1 MNSPS
6 KRAAPLTRS
15 GDDRPTVLLV
25 GGGERMQE
33 ALASALERHAVAVEQ
48 ASTPSAVDAVFV
60 GAPDLVMLLGDAA
73 DDDGSAVLARLAANV
88 ATAVVPVAIL
98 GGDAA
103 LDRRLQAFRFGA
115 VAVVERSAS
124 VDAMARRI
132 AELAHELP
140 ERSGETAGELG
151 EASLDEVVELFSRRL
166 RSGILAVTTPG
177 TEEGAR
183 IVLRGDR
190 PVTEAIEEFV
200 QRIRP
205 LVSRAEPLVWE
216 FQESPTGKLRQ
227 LDLGEPSGEID
238 LGAVFGDRRIVLVE
252 RSPARADDLVQSLRQ
267 RGAHVVV
274 IDGEGTNVAKAR
286 SIDPDVVVV
295 DVDGVG
301 GWAASTMRTIRRD
314 TRLRW
319 ASLLVVRAQE
329 LWPDSAPEP
338 DVMRLASGLRPL
350 IEADDAIERR
360 ARDAK
365 TPFELRMETTGP
377 ARMLRALARTQ
388 RTLHLSVRHRRA
400 QIAID
405 LAEGLLVGASAKLE
419 GATPSAEKTE
429 VLGSTALAALLA
441 LGSGRVR
448 VEPRT
453 APSLANLM
461 APVDAAIAAADREAP
476 PLRPSLPPAS
486 MPPPASGPG
495 AVRPPLGI
503 TVPRPPGAPALHVP
517 LPAAAPAAV
526 ARSSDPRELVQ
537 QLESLLDKLRATLP
551 IDATAGTRAPAPA
564 APPAA
569 STAAPA
575 PAPVPPSPAPAS
587 IAAPAPAPIA
597 APPSA
602 DASSGSIA
610 PRARTVANA
619 PAPGFTRAKK
629 KTIVGLAPPSSPPPA
644 PEPAAPVAA
653 SPRPPI
659 PLDEILGEEP
669 TREVAPLEI
678 NALAAAARAGL
689 APVDPR
695 HVPEPLPASR
705 AQPKSALPAPKL
717 SVTELA
723 AVPSP
728 TRAVPPPPM
737 TEPEALASSELAPLA
752 SSELAAPAERPSTAP
767 SAPPERSVEL
777 DPSFDLDM
785 ALAQLPSVP
794 PSAGAEPIE
803 LAPQPTS
810 AAPPHSPL
818 ASAAPSLAPA
828 PAVTAIP
835 TPAEETTLMPV
846 RRKRAPS
853 ILLAPLALVIV
864 LAMVSAGAY
873 VAYARGVFG
882 PTAEATQ
889 QLPVVTAR
897 PAELAGVRPSAAA
910 GAVAPTTA
918 VAPVTPEPEA
928 ELEAEITPPPAE
940 PEAPAVVELEP
951 EEAEPEPELEA
962 EPEAEA
968 EPEGEQR
975 SPTDQLIARANFRRN
990 NGELQAAE
998 ADYLRVL
1005 RTDPRNARA
1014 IAGLVRLHMARRDA
1028 RAATQWAR
1036 RLVAARPNLP
1046 ANHVLL
1052 GDALLLGGD
1061 RDGARRAWQRALEI
1075 SPGFRDARRRLG
1087 Q

>member
-1 MNSPS
+1 M
-6 KRAAPLTRS
+6 
-15 GDDRPTVLLV
+15 LLV
-25 GGGERMQE
+25 GGGDRMQE
-33 ALASALERHAVAVEQ
+33 ALASALERHAVSVEQ

-329 LWPDSAPEP
+329 LWPESAPEP
-338 DVMRLASGLRPL
+338 DVVRLAAGLRPL
-350 IEADDAIERR
+350 IEADDAIARR

-388 RTLHLSVRHRRA
+388 RTLHLTVRHRRA

-405 LAEGLLVGASAKLE
+405 VAEGLLVGASAKLE

-429 VLGSTALAALLA
+429 VLGATALAALLA

-461 APVDAAIAAADREAP
+461 APVDAAIAAADRETP

-486 MPPPASGPG
+486 MPPPATPG
-495 AVRPPLGI
+495 AMGRPLGI

-517 LPAAAPAAV
+517 PPAAAPAVAST

-551 IDATAGTRAPAPA
+551 LDVAAPSGAPA
-564 APPAA
+564 APTRAA
-569 STAAPA
+569 AA
-575 PAPVPPSPAPAS
+575 PAPAS
-587 IAAPAPAPIA
+587 IAAPAPAAPAPASIA
-597 APPSA
+597 APATPAPRSIA
-602 DASSGSIA
+602 APAPAAASIA
-610 PRARTVANA
+610 PAEAPPAALSAAPRPRTAANA

-644 PEPAAPVAA
+644 PEPAAAPAA
-653 SPRPPI
+653 APTASLRPPI

-695 HVPEPLPASR
+695 HVPEPLPTTR

-728 TRAVPPPPM
+728 TRAVPPPAMP
-737 TEPEALASSELAPLA
+737 EPEALASTPEPPAHAP
-752 SSELAAPAERPSTAP
+752 SPSTA
-767 SAPPERSVEL
+767 PERSVEI
-777 DPSFDLDM
+777 DPSFDLDV

-810 AAPPHSPL
+810 AAPPYSPVS
-818 ASAAPSLAPA
+818 AAAPSLAPV
-828 PAVTAIP
+828 PAIP
-835 TPAEETTLMPV
+835 TPRLPSEETTLMPA

-853 ILLAPLALVIV
+853 ILLAPFALVLV
-864 LAMVSAGAY
+864 LAIVSLGAY
-873 VAYARGVFG
+873 VAYARGLIG
-882 PTAEATQ
+882 ATAAEPTQ

-897 PAELAGVRPSAAA
+897 PTELAGVRPTA
-910 GAVAPTTA
+910 TTS
-918 VAPVTPEPEA
+918 APVTPPPDPEV
-928 ELEAEITPPPAE
+928 EAEIATPPVVIE
-940 PEAPAVVELEP
+940 PEVEPEVEVELEP
-951 EEAEPEPELEA
+951 ATEPEPDVEA
-962 EPEAEA
+962 GADVDP

-998 ADYLRVL
+998 GDYLRVL

-1052 GDALLLGGD
+1052 GDALMLGGD
-1061 RDGARRAWQRALEI
+1061 RDGARRAWQHALQI

-1087 Q
+1087 E